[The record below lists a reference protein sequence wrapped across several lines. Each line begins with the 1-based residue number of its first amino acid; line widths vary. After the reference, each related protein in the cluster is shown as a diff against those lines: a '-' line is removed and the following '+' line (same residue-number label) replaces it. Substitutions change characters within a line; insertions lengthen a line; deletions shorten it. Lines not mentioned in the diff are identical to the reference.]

1 MGGVRRV
8 GHDPKLVV
16 SKQRV
21 SRLLLGSFLSAA
33 ALSVAPRVLAQPAP
47 SFEVASIRQVTGSQ
61 GQSVMF
67 LPTGRFT
74 ALNLSLRDLI
84 ALAYGPAR
92 QPLPAARVIGGPD
105 WIASQRFNVEAR
117 AAGPVAPD
125 PAFDGFPGAMF
136 GMLQSLLADR
146 FQLVVRRET
155 RDTPVYVLV
164 KARTDG
170 RLGPRMRESAN
181 GCSKRTAPGA
191 PAPPGVTVAC
201 DMEFTRGRIS
211 AQGMSMQ
218 VLTATLQR
226 YVERLL
232 FDETGLSG
240 DFDANLEWSAE
251 AITADNPSP
260 ASGASIF
267 TAVQE
272 QLGLR
277 LESRRLPVEVV
288 IVERAEQPTA
298 N

>member
-1 MGGVRRV
+1 MFR
-8 GHDPKLVV
+8 LVV
-16 SKQRV
+16 SKQGV
-21 SRLLLGSFLSAA
+21 IRLLLGVIVTAA
-33 ALSVAPRVLAQPAP
+33 ALSVAPRVLAQAVP
-47 SFEVASIRQVTGSQ
+47 SFEVASIRPVTGSQ
-61 GQSVMF
+61 GQSVLF

-74 ALNLSLRDLI
+74 ALNLTLRDLI

-92 QPLPAARVIGGPD
+92 QPLPTARVIGGPD
-105 WIASQRFNVEAR
+105 WIASQRFNVEAI
-117 AAGPVAPD
+117 AAGPVASD

-164 KARTDG
+164 KTRTDG

-181 GCSKRTAPGA
+181 GCSKRPAPGA
-191 PAPPGVTVAC
+191 TAPPGVTIAC
-201 DMEFTRGRIS
+201 EMEFTRGRIA

-218 VLTATLQR
+218 ALTATLQR
-226 YVERLL
+226 YVDRLL

-240 DFDANLEWSAE
+240 DFNANLEWSPE
-251 AITADNPSP
+251 VLTVENPSP

-267 TAVQE
+267 TAAQE

-277 LESRRLPVEVV
+277 LESRRAPVEVV